1 MQTYNF
7 KTYSELFIHICSLEN
22 EYFLNYLSNEK
33 YTNISTSDFK
43 NKVICLS
50 LALKDMG
57 IKKGDTVGIFAKSSP
72 FWLIFDFA
80 IHEVGAISVPIF
92 ANISSENLN
101 FEIKDSAMKYMFIDS
116 QERLKDIEEKN
127 SHLTFIT
134 HNFCIK
140 EPNFYNFDEIL
151 VIGKQ
156 ICDSTGFTPFEA
168 NPNDIFSIIYTSG
181 NTGTPKGVM
190 LSHKNIVS
198 QLQDI
203 NKLIDLPQSEVA
215 LSLLPLAHIF
225 ERTVMSYYLS
235 RGISIYFVDD
245 ILNVANL
252 MKVVKPT
259 IMTVVPRLL
268 EKIFNKIKAQ
278 ILEKPF
284 FSKVIASLAFSYA
297 LKENLDKSSIL
308 FKIYDKLV
316 YSKFREIFGSR
327 VEKLVSGGAPLSKE
341 IAIFFV
347 NIGVPVYQGY
357 GLTEFSPV
365 ISTNYPNANKV
376 GSCGK
381 VIPSAQIKITQD
393 SELLV
398 RGDSLMIGY
407 LNQEEL
413 TAKTIDKDGWLH
425 TGDVAYLDEDGYLYI
440 KSRVKEIF
448 KTSTGEYVNAVFIE
462 QQLSKNKY
470 IEFAVVIAQ
479 NKKYTTALLFVDKE
493 KYNLAKKVNNNL
505 TIEEYYKRSDIIE
518 AISKHIKNINKN
530 LNQWEKIVDFRVITN
545 DISIETGELTPSM
558 KIARNKIE
566 EKYENIINS
575 MYEEKK

>member
-22 EYFLNYLSNEK
+22 KYFLNYLSNGK

-57 IKKGDTVGIFAKSSP
+57 IQKSDTVGIFANSSP

-80 IHEVGAISVPIF
+80 ILQVGAISVPIF
-92 ANISSENLN
+92 ANISTTNLN
-101 FEIKDSAMKYMFIDS
+101 FEIKDSAMKFMFIDS
-116 QERLKDIEEKN
+116 QERLNDIEKEN

-156 ICDSTGFTPFEA
+156 ICDSTGFTSFEA
-168 NPNDIFSIIYTSG
+168 NPDDVFSIIYTSG

-190 LSHKNIVS
+190 LSHKNIVT
-198 QLQDI
+198 QLHDI
-203 NKLIDLPQSEVA
+203 NKLIDLPKGEVA

-245 ILNVANL
+245 VLNVANF

-284 FSKVIASLAFSYA
+284 FSRVIASLAFSYA

-316 YSKFREIFGSR
+316 YSKFREIFGSK

-357 GLTEFSPV
+357 GMTEFSPV
-365 ISTNYPNANKV
+365 VSTNYPNANKV

-381 VIPSAQIKITQD
+381 VIPSAQIKITANN
-393 SELLV
+393 ELLV
-398 RGDSLMIGY
+398 RGDSLMLGY

-413 TAKTIDKDGWLH
+413 TKNTIDSDGWLH
-425 TGDVAYLDEDGYLYI
+425 TGDVAHLDEDGYLFI
-440 KSRVKEIF
+440 KSRIKDIF
-448 KTSTGEYVNAVFIE
+448 KTSTGEYVNAVEIE
-462 QQLSKNKY
+462 QKLSKNRY
-470 IEFAVVIAQ
+470 IEFAVVISQ
-479 NKKYTTALLFVDKE
+479 NRKYTTALLFVDKE
-493 KYNLAKKVNNNL
+493 KYENAKKLNKNL
-505 TIEEYYKRSDIIE
+505 TIEEYYNKDDILRN
-518 AISKHIKNINKN
+518 ISSHINSVNSGLNK
-530 LNQWEKIVDFRVITN
+530 WEKIVKFKILTN

-558 KIARNKIE
+558 KISRSKIE

-575 MYEEKK
+575 MY